1 MKYSDFT
8 FNKDVT
14 LTGYFTGIIRRVDG
28 DGRIYPPEMIMAGAG
43 LTAWREFVTIRL
55 ANGGI
60 ALIPLDAEE
69 PENSE

>member
-1 MKYSDFT
+1 MKYTDMT

-14 LTGYFTGIIRRVDG
+14 VNGYSTGIIRKVDN

-43 LTAWREFVTIRL
+43 LTAGREYVTVRL

-60 ALIPLDAEE
+60 ALIPLDEE
-69 PENSE
+69 NGE